1 MLYWQQQS
9 TLLKYLCQGVVINGA
24 HLFHKRLNHGYRQL
38 PGDGAQKAL
47 EKQAPANFPGAQSS
61 NDSIFRAHDMEGS
74 DGRHQVRIS
83 CCSCVEVRTCFNC
96 RAEFVMLS

>member
-24 HLFHKRLNHGYRQL
+24 HLFHKRLNNGYRQL

-61 NDSIFRAHDMEGS
+61 NDSIFRSNDLEGT
-74 DGRHQVRIS
+74 DGCYQIRIS
-83 CCSCVEVRTCFNC
+83 CRGRVKVR
-96 RAEFVMLS
+96 